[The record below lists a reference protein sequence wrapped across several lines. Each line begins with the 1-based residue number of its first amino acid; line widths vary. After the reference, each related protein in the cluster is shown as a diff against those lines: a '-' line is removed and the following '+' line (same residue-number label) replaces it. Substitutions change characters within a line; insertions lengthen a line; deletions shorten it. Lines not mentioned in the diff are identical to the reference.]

1 MLSALQ
7 AQQYTRGV
15 GVYPGDPKEDFAA
28 QVVPDTS
35 QAYRNLAL
43 HRAAYQSSS
52 YDFNLTAQLA
62 TDGVKETKAP
72 RWFVISTNE
81 GLLTRQLREHAQ
93 DHNLTTNNQ
102 LNGSHAWMQ
111 FEFGGGDGPP
121 ELDRVETSGMNVTAS
136 ADQPAGWTMVVRGSD
151 DGQTWTELGRTAS
164 ADRLPAGR
172 GFGVF
177 GAGPG
182 GPGAAPGA
190 AGAGAAGG
198 GRGVAGGGRGPGAPG
213 AVVTPGAP
221 AVAGPGGPGGGFGGR
236 GGGPAF
242 TPSVG
247 FTSPARKRF
256 IRVEFDAPA
265 ATRWSVA
272 EMILKDKGDRVDAGG
287 PYQFSSAWKAATNG
301 GEWLYVDLGAVST
314 FDRVTL
320 SWLRRPADGVLQ
332 SSDDAKVWKTLRVL
346 PASGDT
352 DDLKLDKPERG
363 RYVRLFLTKAATPDG
378 YILTEMEVW
387 GRGGVV
393 PRPKPAPVATANG
406 RLRLSAGAWRIQRD
420 SLVKAGG
427 AALSKAGFDD
437 KDWLPATVPGTVVST
452 YFDDGAIPDPS
463 YDNNM
468 MMLSDSFF
476 YADFWYRDEFV
487 APPVA
492 AGQHIWLNFNGV
504 NWKAEV
510 FLNGERV
517 GRIDGGFMRGRF
529 DVTGKLLPGAKNALA
544 VRLIKNATPG
554 SVKEKTL
561 ESPDPNGGAL
571 GADNPTYHA
580 TAGWDWI
587 PSVRGRD
594 IGIWAGVYL
603 EKTGPVTIEA
613 PYVSTT
619 LPNANR
625 ADVSVEAT
633 LHNVTQQP
641 VSGTFRGRFGT
652 VAFETPVTVEAG
664 ASKAVKLD
672 PSTTP
677 ALRLQNPKLWWPAGY
692 GDQNLYDVQLSFVA
706 NGTASDTKSFKSGVK
721 QYTYAD
727 DNSALKIYINGRR
740 LIGRGGNWGFPEELL
755 RFRSREY
762 DWAVRYHKDMNFT
775 MIRNWVGQTGD
786 DEFYDACDKYGIVV
800 WQDFWLANPVDGPN
814 PDDNDMFLKNA
825 NDYILKIRNHPSIG
839 LWVGRNEGNPPQPIE
854 DGLIQLTQSL
864 QPGSHYIPS
873 SAGGTV
879 SGGGPYRTQA
889 PKVYFQTRATTKLHS
904 ELGMPNV
911 LTLDSVKQMMRA
923 DNLWPMNDVWG
934 EHDFTLTGAQGAST
948 WLDMIDKNYG
958 GAKNV
963 EDFVELSQFIDY
975 DGYRAMFEAQGK
987 NRMGLL
993 LWMSHSCWPSFVWET
1008 YDYYFDQSGAYF
1020 GSKKANE
1027 PLHIQWNP
1035 ITDDVEVVNYSAG
1048 NVAGLTANIEILNM
1062 DGSKKWEKSAT
1073 LDSKED
1079 SVETPIKIEY
1089 PSGLTPVHFL
1099 RLKLRRGAEVVSE
1112 NFYLRGLE
1120 ETQPSATGGRGGGG
1134 FGGAPATLGYNLTA
1148 IRQLPKVKV
1157 EASTT
1162 TEQKGGRWFL
1172 TTELHNASSAPA
1184 LMVRVK
1190 AVRSTSGDRILP
1202 AIYSDNYVALMPGEK
1217 RTIKTELENADTRGE
1232 RPRVIIEG
1240 FNVEKPAAKVAAKP
1254 ASAE

>member
-1 MLSALQ
+1 MLPALQ

-28 QVVPDTS
+28 QVVADTS

-52 YDFNLTAQLA
+52 YDFNLTGQLA
-62 TDGVKETKAP
+62 TDGIKETTLP
-72 RWFVISTNE
+72 RWYVISTNE
-81 GLLTRQLREHAQ
+81 GPLSRQLREHAQ
-93 DHNLTTNNQ
+93 DHNVTTNNI

-121 ELDRVETSGMNVTAS
+121 ELDRVETANVSVVSS
-136 ADQPAGWTMVVRGSD
+136 ADQPAGWTMTVRGSD
-151 DGQTWTELGRTAS
+151 DGRTWTELGRTAS

-172 GFGVF
+172 GFGGF
-177 GAGPG
+177 GGFPAA
-182 GPGAAPGA
+182 PGAAPGA
-190 AGAGAAGG
+190 AGAAGG
-198 GRGVAGGGRGPGAPG
+198 GRGVAGNPGAAPPPGAPG
-213 AVVTPGAP
+213 AA
-221 AVAGPGGPGGGFGGR
+221 AGPGGPIGLGAFGGR
-236 GGGPAF
+236 GGPAF
-242 TPSVG
+242 TPSVA

-256 IRVEFDAPA
+256 IRVEFEAPA
-265 ATRWSVA
+265 ATRWTIA
-272 EMILKDKGDRVDAGG
+272 EMILKDKGERVDAGG
-287 PYQFSSAWKAATNG
+287 PYHFSSAWKAASTG

-314 FDRVTL
+314 FDKVIL

-332 SSDDAKVWKTLRVL
+332 SSDDAKIWKTVRVL
-346 PASGDT
+346 PTSGDT
-352 DDLKLDKPERG
+352 DELKLDKPERA
-363 RYVRLFLTKAATPDG
+363 RYVRVFLTKAATPDG

-393 PRPKPAPVATANG
+393 ARPKPAPVAANG
-406 RLRLSAGAWRIQRD
+406 RLKLSAGGWRIERD
-420 SLVKAGG
+420 SLVKADG
-427 AALSKAGFDD
+427 AALSKTGFND
-437 KDWLPATVPGTVVST
+437 KEWLPATVPGTVVST
-452 YFDDGAIPDPS
+452 YFDDGAIPDPA

-476 YADFWYRDEFV
+476 WADFWYRNEFV

-492 AGQHIWLNFNGV
+492 AGQRVWLNFTGV

-510 FLNGERV
+510 FLNGERI

-529 DVTGKLLPGAKNALA
+529 DVTGKLKAGEKSALA
-544 VRLIKNATPG
+544 VRIIKNATPG
-554 SVKEKTL
+554 SIKEKTL

-594 IGIWAGVYL
+594 IGIWADVYL
-603 EKTGPVTIEA
+603 EKTGPVTIED

-619 LPNANR
+619 LPLPNTGR

-633 LHNVTQQP
+633 LRNATQQP

-652 VAFETPVTVEAG
+652 VAFESAVTVDAG
-664 ASKAVKLD
+664 ATKTVKLD

-692 GDQNLYDVQLSFVA
+692 GEQNLYAVQLSFVA
-706 NGTASDTKSFKSGVK
+706 NGTASDTKAFKAGVK
-721 QYTYAD
+721 QYTYTD
-727 DNSALKIYINGRR
+727 DNAALKIYINGQR

-814 PDDNDMFLKNA
+814 PDDPAMFLANA
-825 NDYILKIRNHPSIG
+825 KDYILKVRNHASIG
-839 LWVGRNEGNPPQPIE
+839 LWVGRNEGNPPEPIE
-854 DGLIQLTQSL
+854 SGLIHLTQTL

-911 LTLDSVKQMMRA
+911 LTLDSVKQMMRPQS
-923 DNLWPMNDVWG
+923 LWPMNDVWG
-934 EHDFTLTGAQGAST
+934 EHDFTLSGAQGAST
-948 WLDMIDKNYG
+948 WLDMIDKDYG

-987 NRMGLL
+987 NRMGIL
-993 LWMSHSCWPSFVWET
+993 LWMSHSCWPSFVWTT

-1035 ITDDVEVVNYSAG
+1035 TTDNVEVVNYSAG
-1048 NVAGLTANIEILNM
+1048 AVAGLTANIEIDNM

-1089 PSGLTPVHFL
+1089 PAGLTPVHFL
-1099 RLKLRRGAEVVSE
+1099 RLKLTRGVAVVSD

-1120 ETQPSATGGRGGGG
+1120 ETQAAAPAGRGGGAGG
-1134 FGGAPATLGYNLTA
+1134 FGGFGGPTPLGYNLSA

-1157 EASTT
+1157 EATTT
-1162 TEQKGGRWFL
+1162 TEQKGSRWLL
-1172 TTELHNASSAPA
+1172 TTTLRNASSAPA

-1190 AVRSTSGDRILP
+1190 AVRSVSGDRILP

-1232 RPRVIIEG
+1232 RPRAVVEG
-1240 FNVEKPAAKVAAKP
+1240 FNVEKPAAKPAVKP
-1254 ASAE
+1254 APAE

>member
-7 AQQYTRGV
+7 AQQYSRGV
-15 GVYPGDPKEDFAA
+15 GVYPGNPKEDFAA

-35 QAYRNLAL
+35 QTYRNLAL
-43 HRAAYQSSS
+43 NRAAYQSSS

-62 TDGVKETKAP
+62 TDGIKETRLP
-72 RWFVISTNE
+72 RWFAISTND
-81 GLLTRQLREHAQ
+81 GPLTRQLREHTQ
-93 DHNLTTNNQ
+93 DHNITTNNQ
-102 LNGSHAWMQ
+102 LNGSQAWMQ

-121 ELDRVETSGMNVTAS
+121 ELDRVETSGVSVISS
-136 ADQPAGWTMVVRGSD
+136 AAQPAGWAMVVRGSD

-164 ADRLPAGR
+164 ADRLPAGG
-172 GFGVF
+172 GF
-177 GAGPG
+177 
-182 GPGAAPGA
+182 
-190 AGAGAAGG
+190 
-198 GRGVAGGGRGPGAPG
+198 
-213 AVVTPGAP
+213 
-221 AVAGPGGPGGGFGGR
+221 GGFGGR
-236 GGGPAF
+236 GGPAF
-242 TPSVG
+242 TPSVAL
-247 FTSPARKRF
+247 TSPARNRF

-265 ATRWSVA
+265 ATRWTIA
-272 EMILKDKGDRVDAGG
+272 ELILKDKGERVDAGG
-287 PYQFSSAWKAATNG
+287 PYHFSSAWKAATNG
-301 GEWLYVDLGAVST
+301 GEWLYVDLGAVSS
-314 FDRVTL
+314 FDKVTL
-320 SWLRRPADGVLQ
+320 YWLRPPADGVLQ
-332 SSDDAKVWKTLRVL
+332 SSDDAKIWKTVRVL
-346 PASGDT
+346 PTSGDT
-352 DDLKLDKPERG
+352 DELKLDKPERA
-363 RYVRLFLTKAATPDG
+363 RYVRVFLTKAATPDG

-393 PRPKPAPVATANG
+393 PRPKLAPVSTAGG
-406 RLRLSAGAWRIQRD
+406 RLKLSAGAWRIQRD
-420 SLVKAGG
+420 SLVKADGP
-427 AALSKAGFDD
+427 ALSKAGFDD
-437 KDWLPATVPGTVVST
+437 KAWLPATVPGTVAST
-452 YFDDGAIPDPS
+452 YFDDGAIPDPA

-468 MMLSDSFF
+468 TMLSDSFF
-476 YADFWYRDEFV
+476 WADFWYRDEFV
-487 APPVA
+487 APPLA
-492 AGQHIWLNFNGV
+492 AGQRVWLNFTGI
-504 NWKAEV
+504 NWKAEI
-510 FLNGERV
+510 FLNGEHV

-544 VRLIKNATPG
+544 VRIVKNATPG

-594 IGIWAGVYL
+594 IGIWADVTL
-603 EKTGPVTIEA
+603 EKTGPVTIED

-619 LPNANR
+619 LPLPNTNS

-633 LHNVTQQP
+633 LRNATQQP
-641 VSGTFRGRFGT
+641 VSGMFRGRFGT
-652 VAFETPVTVEAG
+652 AAFETQVTVDAG
-664 ASKAVKLD
+664 AAKTVKLD
-672 PSTTP
+672 ASSTP
-677 ALRLQNPKLWWPAGY
+677 ALRLQSPKLWWPAGY

-706 NGTASDTKSFKSGVK
+706 NGTTSDTKAFKVGVK
-721 QYTYAD
+721 QYTYAE
-727 DNSALKIYINGRR
+727 DNAALKIYINGRR
-740 LIGRGGNWGFPEELL
+740 FIGRGGNWGFPEELL

-800 WQDFWLANPVDGPN
+800 WQDFWLANPADGPN
-814 PDDNDMFLKNA
+814 PDDPAMFLANA
-825 NDYILKIRNHPSIG
+825 RDYILKVRNHASIG
-839 LWVGRNEGNPPQPIE
+839 LWVGRNEGNPPEPIE
-854 DGLIQLTQSL
+854 SGLIQLTQTL

-873 SAGGTV
+873 SSMGTV

-889 PKVYFQTRATTKLHS
+889 PKVYFQTRATPKLHS

-911 LTLDSVKQMMRA
+911 PTLDSVKQMMRPGS
-923 DNLWPMNDVWG
+923 LWPMNDVWG

-948 WLDMIDKNYG
+948 WLEMIDKDYG

-987 NRMGLL
+987 NRMGVL

-1035 ITDDVEVVNYSAG
+1035 TTDNVEVVNYSAG

-1062 DGSKKWEKSAT
+1062 DGSKIWEKSAT
-1073 LDSKED
+1073 LESKED

-1089 PSGLTPVHFL
+1089 PSELTPVHFL
-1099 RLKLRRGAEVVSE
+1099 RLKLTRGAAVVSD
-1112 NFYLRGLE
+1112 NFYLRGTE
-1120 ETQPSATGGRGGGG
+1120 ETQAAPTAGRGGPGG
-1134 FGGAPATLGYNLTA
+1134 FGGPATLGYNLSA
-1148 IRQLPKVKV
+1148 IRQLPKAKL

-1162 TEQKGGRWFL
+1162 AEQRGSRWFL
-1172 TTELHNASSAPA
+1172 ITVLRNVSSAPA

-1232 RPRVIIEG
+1232 RPRAIIEG
-1240 FNVEKPAAKVAAKP
+1240 FNMEKPAARPAAKP
-1254 ASAE
+1254 APAE